1 MASSEL
7 RTHQAKSISNNYG
20 SRPTVTGLLQRVP
33 IADQFQRL
41 LHSLPSVPPGGGQ
54 SPFVVDNCLKL
65 NAQPPSLSRTAAPEF
80 VIADHQRPQPQ
91 AGACRSFRPT
101 IGWLTSARQYQLY
114 QHWQVLY
121 GDITT
126 TVEIGVEFKTT
137 LSAFETRLR
146 ATIGT
151 MNMTTTRTALRC
163 LAWVNP
169 NDHTTLRLCFVS
181 KQIPQAV
188 ERPLVHS
195 ALLLLATLFRIR
207 ADFLEI
213 LNDNQSA
220 RSYRLNQLP
229 TDNVVAIRP
238 KPSRLA
244 RQLFEMSF
252 GRLRAFGLKRTL
264 QPEIPTFHCFPGT
277 LTEKFVV
284 GCNGRTG
291 DPEIHTDHIPI
302 GNELY
307 IGQGHDHM
315 QPEPA
320 PAIDQVSTVKA
331 YALFQQANRIRIQ
344 LQRQQLP
351 AMSRCQRNAISKDC
365 IRTLVISNGTVFT
378 FGTTHWFEGWS
389 RFPESQGLC
398 NLLGIFPLPFHLP
411 SQRRLDRFCCFRS
424 GRNYQLGRQ
433 LWVVCA
439 QWIVSRLVQFH
450 AILFTLLPTV
460 HSNGIEAG
468 RILLHGFRQNCMLL
482 LCGQKW
488 KTDRALHKAILAQIF

>member
-20 SRPTVTGLLQRVP
+20 SRPTVSGLLQRVP

-41 LHSLPSVPPGGGQ
+41 SHSLPSVPQGGGQ

-65 NAQPPSLSRTAAPEF
+65 NAQPPSLARTAAPEF
-80 VIADHQRPQPQ
+80 INNPNLTQ

-114 QHWQVLY
+114 QHWLVLY
-121 GDITT
+121 LDITT

-137 LSAFETRLR
+137 LPALETRLR

-181 KQIPQAV
+181 KQIPQTV

-195 ALLLLATLFRIR
+195 TLLLLATLFRIR
-207 ADFLEI
+207 ADFLQV
-213 LNDNQSA
+213 LNDDQSA

-264 QPEIPTFHCFPGT
+264 QPEIPAFHCFPGT

-284 GCNGRTG
+284 GGDGRTG
-291 DPEIHTDHIPI
+291 DPEVHTDDFST

-307 IGQGHDHM
+307 VWKSHHHM
-315 QPEPA
+315 KPEPA
-320 PAIDQVSTVKA
+320 FAIDQVSTIKA
-331 YALFQQANRIRIQ
+331 CTLLQQANSIRIQ
-344 LQRQQLP
+344 VQRQHLP
-351 AMSRCQRNAISKDC
+351 ALSRCQRNAISIDG
-365 IRTLVISNGTVFT
+365 IRTLVISNGTVCT
-378 FGTTHWFEGWS
+378 LGATHWFEDWS
-389 RFPESQGLC
+389 RLTTRDC
-398 NLLGIFPLPFHLP
+398 LRNLLGIFSFPFHIP
-411 SQRRLDRFCCFRS
+411 RQRRLDRFCRFRS
-424 GRNYQLGRQ
+424 GRNYQLSGQ
-433 LWVVCA
+433 LWIVCA
-439 QWIVSRLVQFH
+439 QWIVSRLVQFYT
-450 AILFTLLPTV
+450 ILFPSLPTV
-460 HSNGIEAG
+460 HSNCIEAG
-468 RILLHGFRQNCMLL
+468 RILLHGFRQNCPLF